1 MVHDT
6 LEKYN
11 IEYCTNNW
19 LKNIKQFAKLS
30 ILNVTTTIVVRSQ
43 QQ

>member
-11 IEYCTNNW
+11 IEYCTHNW
-19 LKNIKQFAKLS
+19 LKNIKQFLKLP
-30 ILNVTTTIVVRSQ
+30 ILHVTTSIVVPSQ